1 VQVNPCSR
9 RACRGYCRSLR
20 QQKRSALCISYRKH
34 NLAENRRFWQ
44 DLPMTHQYMVAGLA
58 KKRGEL
64 AGEIRATSD
73 HLAKLVKD
81 LEAVDAALGVV
92 APDMEV
98 ESIRPRMFRPPSD
111 WANRGQMSRM
121 VLLILRQAREP
132 LTTKEIAAQMLLE
145 RALDVSDVKLL
156 TLMVRR
162 VGSALRHQRDKGNAV
177 SVDQIGNYQLW
188 QISR

>member
-1 VQVNPCSR
+1 
-9 RACRGYCRSLR
+9 
-20 QQKRSALCISYRKH
+20 
-34 NLAENRRFWQ
+34 
-44 DLPMTHQYMVAGLA
+44 MTHQYMVAGLS
-58 KKRGEL
+58 KKRGDL

-98 ESIRPRMFRPPSD
+98 ESIRPKMFRPPSD

-188 QISR
+188 QINR